1 MPSGKAHGVTNKRR
15 HVSVRAGDMVR
26 RWYLEVKRNLILSC
40 PSNLFGTGVFPRPY
54 VEPSKRR
61 ENALTDF
68 FNGLLVPSL
77 EQASGLDGSVKGP

>member
-15 HVSVRAGDMVR
+15 HVSVRAGDMVS
-26 RWYLEVKRNLILSC
+26 RWYLEVKRNLIYPAHPTCSEQA
-40 PSNLFGTGVFPRPY
+40 FPWPY

>member
-1 MPSGKAHGVTNKRR
+1 MPSGKAHGVTNMRR
-15 HVSVRAGDMVR
+15 HISVHAGDMVSC
-26 RWYLEVKRNLILSC
+26 WYLEVKRNLILSC
-40 PSNLFGTGVFPRPY
+40 PSNACSEQAFPWPY